1 VSDEIPV
8 LEQSDEEFK
17 AVITAVMHSHKLS
30 IDALDSKKA
39 DTVTLKQLWDRVN
52 EVAELLNRHT
62 KLLEANRFLTLVIWR
77 HLGLPEDDQGEP
89 KPIVH

>member
-1 VSDEIPV
+1 MNDEKPV
-8 LEQSDEEFK
+8 LENSDEEFK
-17 AVITAVMHSHKLS
+17 AVVAAVMHSHKLS

-62 KLLEANRFLTLVIWR
+62 KLLEANRFLTLVIWK
-77 HLGLPEDDQGEP
+77 HLGLPEGDDGEP
-89 KPIVH
+89 KPTVH